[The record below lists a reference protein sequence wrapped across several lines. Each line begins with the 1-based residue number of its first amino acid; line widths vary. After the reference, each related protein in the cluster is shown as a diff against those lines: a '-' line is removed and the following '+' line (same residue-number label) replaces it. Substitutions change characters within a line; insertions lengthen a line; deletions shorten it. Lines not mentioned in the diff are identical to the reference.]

1 MSTTITLDEY
11 KMKAENFWGR
21 FKTVFLADAKDD
33 EVYYASSQ
41 IRKDMVDKVPFGIR
55 SSAFKSY
62 KNIEELM
69 YKNWNYRLECYE
81 DIDADECDIE
91 YWQIEKYRQKDGE
104 YQKIF
109 TLYASDWGTFLDLE
123 FEDPSIFLTDE
134 ENKLY
139 IDYEY
144 LRGQA
149 TGMFELKIEFPYKA
163 GDVIK
168 LEHTPFTNDTEYFIY
183 CRDDIVIRKDDNDN
197 LYITRLFG
205 HKFNRPQ
212 FAFEPLF
219 MQLSDTCIDPILY
232 KISLSIADMDDQ
244 QVESMI
250 NEYPRHID
258 TETRRSW
265 QNRINNYF
273 SEIIVDQKIAEENN

>member
-11 KMKAENFWGR
+11 KMKIENFWKR

-33 EVYYASSQ
+33 EVFYASSQ
-41 IRKDMVDKVPFGIR
+41 IREDMVDKVPFGTR

-69 YKNWNYRLECYE
+69 YKNWNWHLECYD
-81 DIDADECDIE
+81 DIDEDECDIE

-104 YQKIF
+104 YKRIF
-109 TLYASDWGTFLDLE
+109 TLYASDWNCFLDLE
-123 FEDPSIFLTDE
+123 FEDPSIFLTEE

-149 TGMFELKIEFPYKA
+149 TGIFELNIEFPYKT
-163 GDVIK
+163 GDIIK
-168 LEHTPFTNDTEYFIY
+168 LDHTPFINYTEHFIY
-183 CRDDIVIRKDDNDN
+183 CRDGIVICKDDNDN

-205 HKFNRPQ
+205 HKFKRPR
-212 FAFEPLF
+212 FAFAPLF
-219 MQLSDTCIDPILY
+219 MQTTNTCADSILY
-232 KISLSIADMDDQ
+232 KISLSIAGMDDQ

-258 TETRRSW
+258 GETIQSW

-273 SEIIVDQKIAEENN
+273 SEIIVKKERVN